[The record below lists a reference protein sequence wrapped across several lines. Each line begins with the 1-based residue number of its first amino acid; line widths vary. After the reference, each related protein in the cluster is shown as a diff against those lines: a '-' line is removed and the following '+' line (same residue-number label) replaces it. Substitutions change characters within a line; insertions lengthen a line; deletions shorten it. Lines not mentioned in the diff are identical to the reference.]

1 MSDVIE
7 TLQEEIRSNS
17 LQMDQLSSDIRELT
31 SVVRDLVNVTEEA
44 RQREEIASL
53 AQFNLEEPK
62 H

>member
-7 TLQEEIRSNS
+7 ALQEEILSNN

-31 SVVRDLVNVTEEA
+31 SVVRDLVSVIEEA

-53 AQFNLEEPK
+53 A
-62 H
+62 

>member
-31 SVVRDLVNVTEEA
+31 SVVRDLVNVTEES

-53 AQFNLEEPK
+53 A
-62 H
+62 